1 MTGTEASTTV
11 QVRLG
16 GTWRMGGA
24 EGPLAGVGGLYLT
37 PHLRSVSL
45 ESGNDSPEGG
55 GLGRA
60 WPG

>member
-1 MTGTEASTTV
+1 MEASTTV

-16 GTWRMGGA
+16 GIWRMGGA
-24 EGPLAGVGGLYLT
+24 EGPLAGAGGGSLYLS
-37 PHLRSVSL
+37 PHLRLVSL